1 MRCRGARGRPTV
13 ALVVAVAACLFTA
26 ASAFGHA
33 RVLPAEA
40 LAGGTLFALSV
51 PNEKETARTNKV
63 VLTVPEGF
71 NVGLF
76 SANPGWTREVETTGS
91 GEETTVAKVT
101 WTAEGEGTDE
111 GGLFEFTG
119 RGDPGSY
126 TFQVAQSYSDGSV
139 VNWSGPED
147 ADEPAPVVEL
157 KDSFASGGG
166 GTTWVAW
173 AALAVGVIALVVGG
187 IAVARQSGRQ
197 LA

>member
-1 MRCRGARGRPTV
+1 MRCRGARGRLTV
-13 ALVVAVAACLFTA
+13 ALVVAGAACLFTA
-26 ASAFGHA
+26 TAAFGHA

-71 NVGLF
+71 NIGLF
-76 SANPGWTREVETTGS
+76 SESSGWTRDVETTGP
-91 GEETTVAKVT
+91 GEEETVSKVT
-101 WTAEGEGTDE
+101 WTADGDGTDD

-139 VNWSGPED
+139 VNWSGSED
-147 ADEPAPVVEL
+147 SDEPAPVVEL
-157 KDSFASGGG
+157 KDSFASGS
-166 GTTWVAW
+166 GTSWVAW
-173 AALAVGVIALVVGG
+173 AALVVAVIALVVGG
-187 IAVARQSGRQ
+187 IGVARQSGRQ